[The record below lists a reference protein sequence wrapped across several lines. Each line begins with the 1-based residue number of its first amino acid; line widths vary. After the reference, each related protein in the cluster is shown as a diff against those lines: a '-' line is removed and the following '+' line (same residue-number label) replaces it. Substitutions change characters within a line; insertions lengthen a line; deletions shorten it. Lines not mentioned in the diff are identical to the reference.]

1 MYNVYKIDAK
11 ACYDGFALVAAES
24 VEDANEIISD
34 FKAEDP
40 HNKMDSWGYGYVT
53 EYNLI
58 ENLYSS
64 YKGIID
70 YGIHV

>member
-40 HNKMDSWGYGYVT
+40 HTRD
-53 EYNLI
+53 
-58 ENLYSS
+58 
-64 YKGIID
+64 D
-70 YGIHV
+70 YGCDVIRELEKAWKAFNGA